1 VQPIYLLCNAS
12 AYGIQIRHSIV
23 ASIPACHAGDQ
34 GSIPCVGAFL
44 YLCIL
49 LLMFMISWFAQSSN
63 NSSTHSDNIGMTR

>member
-1 VQPIYLLCNAS
+1 
-12 AYGIQIRHSIV
+12 
-23 ASIPACHAGDQ
+23 
-34 GSIPCVGAFL
+34 L